1 MSYNVIP
8 LTNAPDSTQDF
19 KITIGDENKHIKLVL
34 RYLDRFDV
42 WIADI
47 IDYPTDI
54 PLVNC
59 VPFVTGEN
67 FLAQYRY
74 LGIGEAYIVNQYPT
88 DLMHPDNKT
97 LGNTF
102 LLVWGTQDE

>member
-1 MSYNVIP
+1 MYNVIP
-8 LTNAPDSTQDF
+8 LTNAPDTTQDF
-19 KITIGDENKHIKLVL
+19 KITIGNENKHIKLVL
-34 RYLDRFDV
+34 RYLDRFNL

-54 PLVNC
+54 PLANC

-67 FLAQYRY
+67 FLGQYRY

-88 DLMHPDNKT
+88 DLQHPDNKT

>member
-1 MSYNVIP
+1 MYNVIP
-8 LTNAPDSTQDF
+8 LTNTPDCTQDF
-19 KITIGDENKHIKLVL
+19 KITIGSENKHIKLVL
-34 RYLDRFDV
+34 RYLDRFNI

-67 FLAQYRY
+67 FLGQYRY

-88 DLMHPDNKT
+88 DLEQPDNKT
-97 LGNTF
+97 LGSTF

>member
-19 KITIGDENKHIKLVL
+19 KITIGGENKHIKLIL
-34 RYLDRFDV
+34 RYLDRFNV

-102 LLVWGTQDE
+102 LLVWGSQDE

>member
-8 LTNAPDSTQDF
+8 LTNVPDSTQDF

-34 RYLDRFDV
+34 RYLDRFNV

>member
-1 MSYNVIP
+1 MYNVIP

-19 KITIGDENKHIKLVL
+19 KITIGDENKHIKLIL
-34 RYLDRFDV
+34 RYLDRFNV

-74 LGIGEAYIVNQYPT
+74 LGIGEAYIIHTKNLSKQNDVICIPAY
-88 DLMHPDNKT
+88 M
-97 LGNTF
+97 TF
-102 LLVWGTQDE
+102 CL

>member
-1 MSYNVIP
+1 MSYSVIP

-19 KITIGDENKHIKLVL
+19 KITIGNENKHIKLVL
-34 RYLDRFDV
+34 RYLDRFNV

-47 IDYPTDI
+47 YDYPTDV
-54 PLVNC
+54 PLVC
-59 VPFVTGEN
+59 CHPFVLGEN
-67 FLAQYRY
+67 ILSQYDY

-88 DLMHPDNKT
+88 DLQQPDNTT

-102 LLVWGTQDE
+102 LLVWGTNG

>member
-1 MSYNVIP
+1 MSYSVIP
-8 LTNAPDSTQDF
+8 LTNAPDTTRDF
-19 KITIGDENKHIKLVL
+19 KITIGTENKHIKLVL

-47 IDYPTDI
+47 YDYPTDI

-74 LGIGEAYIVNQYPT
+74 LGVGEAYIVNQYPT
-88 DLMHPDNKT
+88 DLEQPDNKT

-102 LLVWGTQDE
+102 LLVWGTADE